1 MQFGFEKMAS
11 TLTREQY
18 LELYYYMRLN
28 RELEEQMVRLF
39 RQNKIVGGLYSSFGQ
54 EAISVGTAYAL
65 GPGDWIAPMIRN
77 IGALLVRGFKPR
89 DILTQHMARY
99 TSPTL
104 GKDGT
109 SHFGDLKSRH
119 VVSPISM
126 LGDLIPVMTG
136 IAMAGRYLG
145 QKIVTMTW
153 IGDGGTSTG
162 VFHEGLNL
170 AAVQK
175 APLVLIVENNQWA
188 YSTPVERQVPLRD
201 LADRAKAYGIESAIV
216 DGNDAVAVERTT
228 REAVAHARAGNGP
241 VLIEAKT
248 MRMRGHAQHDAAE
261 YVPKQ
266 MLEEWKKRDP
276 LDRYENFLN
285 ENKLWDAKTKK
296 EIDARIAREIQA
308 DVEFAETSPFP
319 PPELAAEGVYC
330 EGCHTIE
337 ADWKRPKEEVMPPR
351 SSVKAEW
358 PPKMFIA
365 NGAKPSAGK
374 NAPAKSKPVK
384 KSRRVT
390 VRAKAGR

>member
-1 MQFGFEKMAS
+1 MPS
-11 TLTREQY
+11 TLTREQH
-18 LELYYYMRLN
+18 LELYYFIRLN

-39 RQNKIVGGLYSSFGQ
+39 RQNKIVGGLYSSLGQ

-77 IGALLVRGFKPR
+77 IGALLVRGYKPR
-89 DILTQHMARY
+89 DIMTQHMARY

-119 VVSPISM
+119 VISPISM

-188 YSTPVERQVPLRD
+188 YSTPVARQAALVD
-201 LADRAKAYGIESAIV
+201 LADRAKAYGVRSAIV
-216 DGNDAVAVERTT
+216 DGNDVVAVERTT
-228 REAVAHARAGNGP
+228 REAAEEAREGNGP

-261 YVPKQ
+261 YVPKKR
-266 MLEEWKKRDP
+266 LEEWKQRDP
-276 LDRYENFLN
+276 LDRYEKFLSA
-285 ENKLWDAKTKK
+285 NKLWDAKTKK
-296 EIDARIAREIQA
+296 EIDERIAREIQA
-308 DVEFAETSPFP
+308 DVEFAENSPFP

-330 EGCHTIE
+330 DGCHTIE
-337 ADWKRPKEEVMPPR
+337 ADWRRPKEEVMPPR
-351 SSVKAEW
+351 SGVKAEW
-358 PPKMFIA
+358 PMDSYTA
-365 NGAKPSAGK
+365 NGARPPAAKEAAPKGKAGK
-374 NAPAKSKPVK
+374 KPTR
-384 KSRRVT
+384 SP
-390 VRAKAGR
+390 VRAKVGR